1 MEQTVGVYISHKH
14 ALKAVEILI
23 EHGFHKENISII
35 GQAELIDDNLQIN
48 SGELIQ
54 GAEVSIGAAAG
65 ATLGILTG
73 IGVFAI
79 PGLGFIFGAGAL
91 LGAIAGFDF
100 GIIAGGV
107 VAFFTSLGIKKEHVI
122 RMNEQLKEGNFL
134 VIVQGPHKEVHEAR
148 EILQGHGTHIE
159 LHTH

>member
-1 MEQTVGVYISHKH
+1 MEQTVGVYLSHQH
-14 ALKAVEILI
+14 ALKAVEVLI
-23 EHGFHKENISII
+23 EHGFHKENVSII
-35 GQAELIDDNLQIN
+35 GQAELIDDNLLIS

-54 GAEVSIGAAAG
+54 GTEIGIGAAAG

-100 GIIAGGV
+100 GIIAGGL
-107 VAFFTSLGIKKEHVI
+107 VAFLTSLGMK
-122 RMNEQLKEGNFL
+122 RNM
-134 VIVQGPHKEVHEAR
+134 
-148 EILQGHGTHIE
+148 
-159 LHTH
+159 